1 MDIPKNGYEQAAIS
15 LAPLETDMTLEEF
28 LESDL
33 EGYEYMK
40 GKLIPMAPPTM
51 EHGEISMSLSLLLGV
66 HIRENGL
73 GRLYPAD
80 TDFKLGDRLV
90 KPDVAFV
97 STARLPENR
106 NQASPIAP
114 DLAVEVVS
122 PSDVFRRVIEKAF
135 AYLDAGTQI
144 VWVIEPGSK
153 TVTVYRSETN
163 IKLLTREDTLSGEE
177 VIEGFSCQVTQL
189 FE

>member
-1 MDIPKNGYEQAAIS
+1 MGILKEGHEQAAIS
-15 LAPLETDMTLEEF
+15 LASIETDMTLEEF
-28 LESDL
+28 LQSDL
-33 EGYEYMK
+33 EGYEYVK

-66 HIRENGL
+66 HIRENKL

-106 NQASPIAP
+106 RQGSPVPP

-122 PSDVFRRVIEKAF
+122 PIDIQYRVTEKAC
-135 AYLDAGTQI
+135 AYLDAGTRL
-144 VWVIEPGSK
+144 VWVIEPVAK
-153 TVTVYRSETN
+153 TVTVYRSETD
-163 IKLLTREDTLSGEE
+163 IKTLTIDDTLSGEE
-177 VIEGFSCQVTQL
+177 VIEGFSCEVAQL